1 MASYPAAEAEQWPQ
15 THHTTTSMFDCWCEV
30 LFMKYCT
37 SFTLDV
43 SGNKKKEKKKKKS
56 DFKQLHGHT
65 ARLRLSH
72 LVCRPSTAL
81 H

>member
-1 MASYPAAEAEQWPQ
+1 MASYPAAEAEKWPQ

-43 SGNKKKEKKKKKS
+43 SGNKKKS
-56 DFKQLHGHT
+56 DFKQLHRHT

>member
-1 MASYPAAEAEQWPQ
+1 MASYPAAEAEKWPQ
-15 THHTTTSMFDCWCEV
+15 THHTTTSMFDSWCEV

-43 SGNKKKEKKKKKS
+43 SGNKKNKNS

>member
-43 SGNKKKEKKKKKS
+43 SGNKKKEKKKKKE
-56 DFKQLHGHT
+56 
-65 ARLRLSH
+65 
-72 LVCRPSTAL
+72 
-81 H
+81 